1 MKFIL
6 IYITIGILL
15 NLKGPLA
22 NHLRIEDNFALKD
35 NENKSWFFKY
45 SLIFLFRIVATVIYP
60 IFYFNLYV
68 RKVKPIVP
76 VSFVDTLNA
85 SVVKRFRSIG
95 ELNNAAP
102 TDKMTD
108 DKIIEIYT
116 LICTKFRKASV
127 EREERILADNL
138 NIIALKFF
146 NVYENFG
153 DVYMKEH
160 LEYEVNKYKK
170 EGLRP
175 EYKRE
180 IALF

>member
-1 MKFIL
+1 MFLTSYLIL
-6 IYITIGILL
+6 GILL
-15 NLKGPLA
+15 NFIGPLST
-22 NHLRIEDNFALKD
+22 HLRKEDLYALKQ
-35 NENKSWFFKY
+35 NKNKSWFYKY

-60 IFYFNLYV
+60 IFYFNLFV
-68 RKVKPIVP
+68 RKVKPIAP

-95 ELNNAAP
+95 ELNNVAP

-127 EREERILADNL
+127 EKEERILADNL

-153 DVYMKEH
+153 EVYMKEH